1 MKPLQGELT
10 SISLKDFALTGHFG
24 PVTLGMTKDDL
35 ITLLGEPD
43 GIQDFGDTV
52 DVHYSWYEFFCLAE
66 NGKIIGI
73 QNDHLCVAP
82 LESRRRM
89 VENHRL
95 NICFENERFLFDPWF
110 LKPGIN
116 ISYFQVI
123 ELLRAE
129 TISFEESFI
138 DISGWRIVFPSGVYI
153 DFDYERHSEF
163 KDDPPIDKAHLVVN
177 AMRMFDWGI

>member
-1 MKPLQGELT
+1 MTGRVEAIFICPQASAPMQPLDTVRAAAGIGLAGDRYSDGTGFYSDRPRADGGRELT
-10 SISLKDFALTGHFG
+10 LISTE
-24 PVTLGMTKDDL
+24 M
-35 ITLLGEPD
+35 
-43 GIQDFGDTV
+43 
-52 DVHYSWYEFFCLAE
+52 LAE
-66 NGKIIGI
+66 VFAASGI
-73 QNDHLCVAP
+73 RLTP

-138 DISGWRIVFPSGVYI
+138 DNSGWRIVFPSGVYI